1 MPSNNEHPPPN
12 ISKYQ
17 IGFFHLYKSTK
28 AAARPPANP
37 TPTPPALCNAAAAV
51 LEDAAAAD
59 ADELASGLV
68 VAVVAAV
75 TAPAGSDVSEPV
87 GVADP
92 EDAGFEV
99 ADSEVAGVEAAALEV
114 AGAEVAGLEVVEL
127 QIASLGTTTGG
138 SAVAHISLAN
148 CIVEVMSAASH
159 EAVKQQAMLSRK
171 PPLLQIQWISM
182 LLQPPMVLPDTKSL
196 RHVF

>member
-59 ADELASGLV
+59 ADELAGGLV

-92 EDAGFEV
+92 EDAG
-99 ADSEVAGVEAAALEV
+99 
-114 AGAEVAGLEVVEL
+114 AEVAGLEVVEL
-127 QIASLGTTTGG
+127 QIASFGTTTGG
-138 SAVAHISLAN
+138 SAVAHITLAN

-171 PPLLQIQWISM
+171 PPLLQIQWISI
-182 LLQPPMVLPDTKSL
+182 LLQSPMVLPDTKLL